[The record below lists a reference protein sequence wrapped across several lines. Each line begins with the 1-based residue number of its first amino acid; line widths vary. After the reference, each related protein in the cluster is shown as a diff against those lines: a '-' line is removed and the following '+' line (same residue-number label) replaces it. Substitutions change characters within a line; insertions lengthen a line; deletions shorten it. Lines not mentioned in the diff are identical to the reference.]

1 MAAKFLH
8 SPESTARPDNRGRVT
23 LGPALTKGV
32 SRYDIYVNEETGE
45 VLLKPFKELPAKEAW
60 LYENKIAKDLVAKGL
75 SAAKDNKFSNLE
87 FKSSSWI
94 DKVEDEE

>member
-1 MAAKFLH
+1 MAVKFMH

-60 LYENKIAKDLVAKGL
+60 LYENKVAKDLVAKGL
-75 SAAKDNKFSNLE
+75 KAAKENKFSKLE

-94 DKVEDEE
+94 DKDEE